1 MWNEAGC
8 FGACKKIW
16 SAKLQLIEYGHKS
29 YTGTV
34 YQPKKDEITASAMY
48 FLKEFIKQVTENFKM
63 EDWLL
68 TKRENQVIALMSKG
82 LDNNEIA
89 ESLDLSSATVS
100 TYIGNI
106 YQKYDVSGKN
116 ARLNAV
122 LKYWKRGE

>member
-1 MWNEAGC
+1 M
-8 FGACKKIW
+8 
-16 SAKLQLIEYGHKS
+16 QLIEYGHKS

-68 TKRENQVIALMSKG
+68 TKRENQVIALMASG
-82 LDNNEIA
+82 MNNLEIA